1 VVDIFVFNP
10 LGPWSSTIQQ
20 SPSPKQPRHV
30 KVANWNDLVSE
41 GCEKKSSP
49 SLQNGLQIT
58 TVQSILYG
66 FDGRNTDS
74 SNEAYVF
81 VFDTAITPVSGT
93 NTPTIVIEVGKAG
106 TGGAGNFFYSTPPYG
121 IKFIN
126 GIYILGSTTDFNGST
141 FTALSSNK
149 MFFDVQFAYENG
161 ITNPA

>member
-1 VVDIFVFNP
+1 M
-10 LGPWSSTIQQ
+10 
-20 SPSPKQPRHV
+20 
-30 KVANWNDLVSE
+30 ANWNDLVSE
-41 GCEKKSSP
+41 GCEKYSSAA
-49 SLQNGLQIT
+49 LENGHQVT

-81 VFDTAITPVSGT
+81 VFDTATAPVSGT
-93 NTPTIVIEVGKAG
+93 NIPTIVIEVGKAG
-106 TGGAGNFFYSTPPYG
+106 TGGAGNYFYSTPPYG

-126 GIYILGSTTDFNGST
+126 GIYILGTSTDFNGHT
-141 FTALSSNK
+141 FTALSSTK